1 MTDLDPI
8 DVRLGAA
15 IRARRDALRITQAQL
30 GSRIGVTFQ
39 QVQKYEKG
47 VNRVSAS
54 RLVRIAEILDAS
66 AGQLLEEDAALDQ
79 AGAAALLQAWNRLET
94 EEQRSAVLQLARV
107 MGR

>member
-15 IRARRDALRITQAQL
+15 IRARRTALGITQAQL

-47 VNRVSAS
+47 ANRISAS
-54 RLVRIAEILDAS
+54 RLVRIADILDAS
-66 AGQLLEEDAALDQ
+66 AGRLLEEDADLDEAQ
-79 AGAAALLQAWNRLET
+79 AAALLQAWSRLKT
-94 EEQRSAVLQLARV
+94 DEQRNAVLQLARV